1 MSSICR
7 RNISVE
13 ESEDAR
19 CCSCD
24 GNHVPEFTECPVRL
38 KEVKVARIRAVAYAE
53 AVEIVEGE
61 SRDVEAMTVDE
72 ILLPLPNP
80 QRLCRDLSRH
90 LKLNE
95 GVDLRIL

>member
-38 KEVKVARIRAVAYAE
+38 KEVKVARIRAAEQVSYTE
-53 AVEIVEGE
+53 AVKIVK
-61 SRDVEAMTVDE
+61 RVDDAMAVDE
-72 ILLPLPNP
+72 
-80 QRLCRDLSRH
+80 
-90 LKLNE
+90 
-95 GVDLRIL
+95 